1 MKKLNENLFLT
12 KLNEAQDNNSLKFY
26 CELIETQNNFDS
38 EYKIEKLYYM
48 CKINYENNSV
58 VQNIDI
64 SNTVI
69 TYIKYFL
76 ENLNYTPLPRTV
88 FYLNSIILMTMKLL
102 MDSNLLSNLVILYS
116 KYLNIIKDEK
126 IKEIIKSNKS
136 VRHTKKNVINLF
148 REAKKK
154 FQEQLD
160 TRKDFFSILIS
171 DGTDFQINP
180 KGEICEFLNE
190 LEKEISQILAN
201 EINEEN
207 INENQI
213 LQDNDN
219 YNTKERESEDENTL
233 YYLISTDWLQKFLDF
248 KKYFDNICENVENYK
263 YFLFTG
269 FDADNVTI
277 NIINNYSTLK
287 NNIIS
292 YIGPIINENCILC
305 IEVMNDPLHENNN
318 IILTNGYTI
327 INEKL
332 YNKLSD
338 FFGVDFEI
346 KREKKYFHIKFI
358 ELMILN
364 KSLMKR
370 NISSINREIISLENN
385 ITYDELK
392 QKIIRSLK
400 YKYEMD
406 FSRNNINIFIYEY
419 SETNDKEFLNN
430 QNFQLLISY
439 GFELVDKL
447 YIRAIQLN
455 QSNFTEIIN
464 EQTLSNDYF
473 MYIEI
478 LDDDNKPFLLSEKQ
492 NICIFCNNEIRYKK
506 NIILCDEIEKCLNK
520 YCSNECKFNDKKH
533 IAFHNEL
540 SKYFVQHISLEQ
552 LLNQEISFPKKSKMG
567 LTGIINIGNTCFM
580 NSAIQC
586 LSNCF
591 QLTKFFLTNL
601 YLSEIN
607 TENKLGSGGKIA
619 KSYKDLLKQ
628 LWKGDEEYVYPNK
641 FRDIFIQYE
650 KKFSGYGQHD
660 SNEFLIFLLDKLHED
675 LNRISDKQYIE
686 IKEKR
691 ENETE
696 LQASLRWWNFHLKRE
711 NSIIVNLFHGQYRN
725 KVICCQCDK
734 TSITYDPFMIL
745 SLPIPPGK
753 YYLNVLYFGYTPG
766 DIHNFNIRINEK
778 TISDDIEKKIL
789 EKLAELSEDKK
800 NEKKKINKNITKKK
814 KINKKK
820 VKGDIISDNNYD
832 INNNEINTNSIELVL
847 LTKDKSIYKIL
858 SKNENIFKYVN
869 EGYEITAYEKEN
881 LIGETNNNNSNS
893 QKDNINISE
902 NIYFYLVHYTNE
914 NFLWMYPY
922 IYENHIFEYPLQIS
936 IKHSQT
942 IFNLYEKIYF
952 YIRELKLYPNYQREE
967 LININNS
974 LNNISFENEESAG
987 FKIYI
992 NQSKIKHKAS
1002 LCTKIYNY
1010 FENSYSNTNTRILE
1024 KFSLKTNY
1032 NDLKRKLNMNK
1043 NKRLIL
1049 NIDLLTEIDNNKLSK
1064 IKDESDDTLIF
1075 KSKIDLYDCLDLFN
1089 SEERIE
1095 ENDYYCSKCR
1105 KHQSIIKKMD
1115 IYKEPYYLIIHLKRF
1130 KNGNELKNNY
1140 IYNIFNNIKNKI
1152 LIDFPVK
1159 NLDLSEYILGNTENK
1174 KIQYNLIGVINHYGG
1189 ALYGHYTANCLNRN
1203 QWYKFN
1209 DEIVSIINENKIVS
1223 ESAYVLF
1230 YQKID

>member
-26 CELIETQNNFDS
+26 CELIDTQNSFDS

-76 ENLNYTPLPRTV
+76 ENLNYTPLPRTI

-148 REAKKK
+148 REAKNK

-180 KGEICEFLNE
+180 KREICEFLNE

-219 YNTKERESEDENTL
+219 YNTNERESDDENTL
-233 YYLISTDWLQKFLDF
+233 YYIISTDWLQKFLDF
-248 KKYFDNICENVENYK
+248 KKFFDNICENVENYK

-269 FDADNVTI
+269 FDADNVII

-287 NNIIS
+287 NNIVS
-292 YIGPIINENCILC
+292 YIGPMINENCILC

-447 YIRAIQLN
+447 YIRALQLN

-506 NIILCDEIEKCLNK
+506 NIILCDENEKCLNK

-540 SKYFVQHISLEQ
+540 SKYFVQHITLEQ

-607 TENKLGSGGKIA
+607 TENKLGSCGKIA

-725 KVICCQCDK
+725 KVICCQCEK

-789 EKLAELSEDKK
+789 ERLVELSEDKK

-820 VKGDIISDNNYD
+820 VKGDIISDNNND
-832 INNNEINTNSIELVL
+832 FNNNEINTNCIELLL
-847 LTKDKSIYKIL
+847 LTKDKSIYKVL
-858 SKNENIFKYVN
+858 NKNENIFKYVT

-881 LIGETNNNNSNS
+881 LSGEANNNNSNS

-922 IYENHIFEYPLQIS
+922 IYESHIFEYPLQIS

-992 NQSKIKHKAS
+992 NQNKIKHKVS

-1032 NDLKRKLNMNK
+1032 NELKRILNMNK

-1075 KSKIDLYDCLDLFN
+1075 NSKIDLYDCLDLFN

-1140 IYNIFNNIKNKI
+1140 IYNIFNNIKNNI

-1203 QWYKFN
+1203 KWYKFN

>member
-1095 ENDYYCSKCR
+1095 EKDYYCSKCR

>member
-1 MKKLNENLFLT
+1 
-12 KLNEAQDNNSLKFY
+12 
-26 CELIETQNNFDS
+26 
-38 EYKIEKLYYM
+38 
-48 CKINYENNSV
+48 
-58 VQNIDI
+58 
-64 SNTVI
+64 
-69 TYIKYFL
+69 
-76 ENLNYTPLPRTV
+76 
-88 FYLNSIILMTMKLL
+88 
-102 MDSNLLSNLVILYS
+102 
-116 KYLNIIKDEK
+116 
-126 IKEIIKSNKS
+126 
-136 VRHTKKNVINLF
+136 
-148 REAKKK
+148 
-154 FQEQLD
+154 
-160 TRKDFFSILIS
+160 
-171 DGTDFQINP
+171 
-180 KGEICEFLNE
+180 
-190 LEKEISQILAN
+190 
-201 EINEEN
+201 
-207 INENQI
+207 
-213 LQDNDN
+213 
-219 YNTKERESEDENTL
+219 
-233 YYLISTDWLQKFLDF
+233 
-248 KKYFDNICENVENYK
+248 
-263 YFLFTG
+263 
-269 FDADNVTI
+269 
-277 NIINNYSTLK
+277 
-287 NNIIS
+287 
-292 YIGPIINENCILC
+292 
-305 IEVMNDPLHENNN
+305 
-318 IILTNGYTI
+318 
-327 INEKL
+327 
-332 YNKLSD
+332 
-338 FFGVDFEI
+338 
-346 KREKKYFHIKFI
+346 
-358 ELMILN
+358 
-364 KSLMKR
+364 
-370 NISSINREIISLENN
+370 
-385 ITYDELK
+385 
-392 QKIIRSLK
+392 
-400 YKYEMD
+400 
-406 FSRNNINIFIYEY
+406 
-419 SETNDKEFLNN
+419 
-430 QNFQLLISY
+430 
-439 GFELVDKL
+439 
-447 YIRAIQLN
+447 
-455 QSNFTEIIN
+455 
-464 EQTLSNDYF
+464 

-506 NIILCDEIEKCLNK
+506 NIILCDENEKCLNK

-607 TENKLGSGGKIA
+607 TENKLGSCGKIA

-725 KVICCQCDK
+725 KVICCQCEK

-789 EKLAELSEDKK
+789 ERLVELSEDKK

-820 VKGDIISDNNYD
+820 VKGDIISDNNND
-832 INNNEINTNSIELVL
+832 FNNNEINTNCIELLL
-847 LTKDKSIYKIL
+847 LTKDKSIYKVL
-858 SKNENIFKYVN
+858 NKNENIFKYVT

-881 LIGETNNNNSNS
+881 LSGEANNNNSNS

-922 IYENHIFEYPLQIS
+922 IYESHIFEYPLQIS

-987 FKIYI
+987 YKIYI
-992 NQSKIKHKAS
+992 NQNKIKHKAS

-1032 NDLKRKLNMNK
+1032 NELKRILNMNK

-1075 KSKIDLYDCLDLFN
+1075 NSKIDLYDCLDLFN

-1140 IYNIFNNIKNKI
+1140 IYNIFNNIKNNI

-1203 QWYKFN
+1203 KWYKFN